1 MFYGLAPLWS
11 SGGGV
16 VEETPQLRRRPAW
29 PCALAILLVIAVDA
43 LLIGFRTGECIDY
56 TAESGAVSTCTSGPV
71 LGPAGIW
78 LLTAV
83 SVVVIVYLSR
93 RLVRAARHR

>member
-11 SGGGV
+11 CGGGV

-29 PCALAILLVIAVDA
+29 PWAWAIVLVIAVDA
-43 LLIGFRTGECIDY
+43 LLIGLRAGECIDY

-71 LGPAGIW
+71 LGPAGTW
-78 LLTAV
+78 LLAAA
-83 SVVVIVYLSR
+83 SVVVILYLAR

>member
-1 MFYGLAPLWS
+1 M
-11 SGGGV
+11 
-16 VEETPQLRRRPAW
+16 EETRLLRRRPARHW
-29 PCALAILLVIAVDA
+29 ALAILLVIAVDA

-71 LGPAGIW
+71 LGPAGTW
-78 LLTAV
+78 LLAAV
-83 SVVVIVYLSR
+83 SVVVIVYLAR